1 MDVYIHTALAMGCIF
16 GAYFAGHYFANSGV
30 ERIVSSMLDTLET
43 EGFVATSMDKDGE
56 KELIPISELV
66 AKAVKESEKID
77 IKV

>member
-1 MDVYIHTALAMGCIF
+1 
-16 GAYFAGHYFANSGV
+16 
-30 ERIVSSMLDTLET
+30 MLDTLET

>member
-56 KELIPISELV
+56 KENPKKSILKFNI
-66 AKAVKESEKID
+66 VKEGWEI
-77 IKV
+77 

>member
-56 KELIPISELV
+56 K
-66 AKAVKESEKID
+66 
-77 IKV
+77 